1 MDCPDLALADMLA
14 GIEIRKRSALSK
26 RAARLDVASFSL
38 ADACW
43 VASESARAMY
53 RVTTRGNPTLRSV
66 VRLASVLE
74 VSPEWLLTGFE
85 PEEVNGE

>member
-14 GIEIRKRSALSK
+14 GIELRKRSALTK
-26 RAARLDVASFSL
+26 RAESLGVESLSL

-43 VASESARAMY
+43 VASESVRAMY

-85 PEEVNGE
+85 PEEVNG